1 MENLISLD
9 PSRKANDPADPA
21 GQENSAEIA
30 ASAAQATETGPAVAN
45 AVIVGSGPAGY
56 TAAIYLGRA
65 GYSPIVL
72 AGALSPG
79 GQLVNTTEIENFPG
93 FPDGIAGPELMDNMR
108 KQAERFGA
116 QVINDDVISADLKG
130 GIKSLQTDNNGI
142 FRSRTA
148 IITTG
153 SDYRKLEVP
162 GEKEYSGKG
171 VSYCATC
178 DGMFYKNKTV
188 AVVGGGNSAVAD
200 ALYLSNICTE
210 VYLIHRR
217 GELRASAVY
226 MNALKAAG
234 NVRLVWNSV
243 VSKLLYDKTLT
254 GITVQNV
261 ESGETSNI
269 ECSGLFVAVGRLP
282 NTALF
287 KDTVELDDSGY
298 IVADE
303 STRTNIPGVFAVG
316 DVRTKAL
323 RQIVTACADG
333 AVASRYIEDYI
344 RE

>member
-1 MENLISLD
+1 MIYD
-9 PSRKANDPADPA
+9 VAII
-21 GQENSAEIA
+21 GG
-30 ASAAQATETGPAVAN
+30 GP
-45 AVIVGSGPAGY
+45 GGY
-56 TAAIYLGRA
+56 TAALYCVRSGLSA
-65 GYSPIVL
+65 VVL
-72 AGALSPG
+72 EKLSPG
-79 GQLVNTTEIENFPG
+79 GQMAATNIVDNYPG
-93 FPDGIAGPELMDNMR
+93 FEEGIDGFTLGQKMKAG
-108 KQAERFGA
+108 AERFGA
-116 QVINDDVISADLKG
+116 QTVLAEVKSADLKSK
-130 GIKSLQTDNNGI
+130 IKKIDSSEGV
-142 FRSRTA
+142 FEAKSV
-148 IITTG
+148 IIATG
-153 SDYRKLEVP
+153 AEAKKLGLPE
-162 GEKEYSGKG
+162 ETQLAGKG
-171 VSYCATC
+171 VAYCATC

-200 ALYLSNICTE
+200 ALYLSNICKE

-234 NVRLVWNSV
+234 NVHLVWNSV

>member
-1 MENLISLD
+1 MIYD
-9 PSRKANDPADPA
+9 VAII
-21 GQENSAEIA
+21 GG
-30 ASAAQATETGPAVAN
+30 GP
-45 AVIVGSGPAGY
+45 GGY
-56 TAAIYLGRA
+56 TAALYCVRSGLSA
-65 GYSPIVL
+65 VVL
-72 AGALSPG
+72 EKLSPG
-79 GQLVNTTEIENFPG
+79 GQMAATNIVDNYPG
-93 FPDGIAGPELMDNMR
+93 FEEGIDGFTLGQKMKAG
-108 KQAERFGA
+108 AERFGA
-116 QVINDDVISADLKG
+116 QTVLAEVKSADLKSK
-130 GIKSLQTDNNGI
+130 IKKIDSSEGVFEAKTV
-142 FRSRTA
+142 
-148 IITTG
+148 IIATG
-153 SDYRKLEVP
+153 AEAKKLGLPE
-162 GEKEYSGKG
+162 ETQLAGKG
-171 VSYCATC
+171 VAYCATC

-234 NVRLVWNSV
+234 NVHLVWNSV
-243 VSKLLYDKTLT
+243 VSKLLYDKMLT

-287 KDTVELDDSGY
+287 KDTVELDAGGY

-303 STRTNIPGVFAVG
+303 STCTNIPGVFAVG

>member
-1 MENLISLD
+1 MIYD
-9 PSRKANDPADPA
+9 VAII
-21 GQENSAEIA
+21 GG
-30 ASAAQATETGPAVAN
+30 GP
-45 AVIVGSGPAGY
+45 GGY
-56 TAAIYLGRA
+56 TAALYCVRSGLSA
-65 GYSPIVL
+65 VVL
-72 AGALSPG
+72 EKLSPG
-79 GQLVNTTEIENFPG
+79 GQMAATNIVDNYPG
-93 FPDGIAGPELMDNMR
+93 FEEGIDGFTLGQKMKAG
-108 KQAERFGA
+108 AERFGA
-116 QVINDDVISADLKG
+116 QTVLAEVKFADLKSK
-130 GIKSLQTDNNGI
+130 IKKIDSSEGVFEAKTV
-142 FRSRTA
+142 
-148 IITTG
+148 IIATG
-153 SDYRKLEVP
+153 AEAKKLGLPE
-162 GEKEYSGKG
+162 ETQLAGKG
-171 VSYCATC
+171 VAYCATC

-287 KDTVELDDSGY
+287 KDAVELDDSGY